1 MQREREGNT
10 PFLLQIIFYSWIF
23 ISFLFFF
30 LPSLLEELSVSSSS
44 SFSFSR
50 LDSRD
55 GANETFPLPLT
66 SSPYVA
72 GGKEESV
79 KRLHANKLYL
89 SIHLRRTLCLSPRN
103 WQSNVKLIFSTLP
116 SVISIRWKFQFFFF
130 FFTRAK
136 KGRRSRIPLHGDSL
150 SEQFL
155 ENSSFLSPF
164 ISFFF
169 LASISIPRFNL
180 ATGLFLPSRWRLVL
194 SLYLSFFFF
203 FFSFLEL
210 SKRDFFEW
218 ITDNEIIMN
227 EEEFTRESTRARFHE
242 FRRIYE
248 RIDET
253 FLFGK
258 ISLELERIYPRGAIF
273 LEKGRGRIGY
283 VKTWISR
290 SRTTT
295 IRFLFACF
303 FRRTSVVL
311 FFRFLFKEVI
321 SPDDKLS
328 ERRNSRIQRSS
339 TPLKKKRRKRRYFQR
354 YSTLNRKKKSKER
367 WKKNVFVKYGRKGT
381 IPVFLG
387 WWKVSST
394 MTETSPG
401 DEEKLGRSLFH
412 RSCIRTIPGE
422 KSGGKCV
429 YHSKLLIPNEW
440 MERREENTVRF
451 RKRKREKEDSISTL
465 RILRE
470 IRGLEGIRV

>member
-155 ENSSFLSPF
+155 ENSSFLSP
-164 ISFFF
+164 SYFFSSQWSSLRF
-169 LASISIPRFNL
+169 RFHVSISQQVSSFHL
-180 ATGLFLPSRWRLVL
+180 DGD
-194 SLYLSFFFF
+194 LSFLFIFP
-203 FFSFLEL
+203 SSSSSSL
-210 SKRDFFEW
+210 SSSYRNAISSNESL
-218 ITDNEIIMN
+218 ITKLSWTKKSLRENRREHVSTNFD
-227 EEEFTRESTRARFHE
+227 EFTRESTR
-242 FRRIYE
+242 
-248 RIDET
+248 
-253 FLFGK
+253 LF
-258 ISLELERIYPRGAIF
+258 SLEKFPWNSREFIPEERSFWR
-273 LEKGRGRIGY
+273 RIGY

>member
-1 MQREREGNT
+1 M
-10 PFLLQIIFYSWIF
+10 I
-23 ISFLFFF
+23 
-30 LPSLLEELSVSSSS
+30 
-44 SFSFSR
+44 
-50 LDSRD
+50 
-55 GANETFPLPLT
+55 
-66 SSPYVA
+66 
-72 GGKEESV
+72 
-79 KRLHANKLYL
+79 
-89 SIHLRRTLCLSPRN
+89 
-103 WQSNVKLIFSTLP
+103 
-116 SVISIRWKFQFFFF
+116 
-130 FFTRAK
+130 
-136 KGRRSRIPLHGDSL
+136 
-150 SEQFL
+150 
-155 ENSSFLSPF
+155 
-164 ISFFF
+164 

-180 ATGLFLPSRWRLVL
+180 ATGFFLPSRWRLVL
-194 SLYLSFFFF
+194 SLYLSFFFFF

>member
-1 MQREREGNT
+1 M
-10 PFLLQIIFYSWIF
+10 I
-23 ISFLFFF
+23 
-30 LPSLLEELSVSSSS
+30 
-44 SFSFSR
+44 
-50 LDSRD
+50 
-55 GANETFPLPLT
+55 
-66 SSPYVA
+66 
-72 GGKEESV
+72 
-79 KRLHANKLYL
+79 
-89 SIHLRRTLCLSPRN
+89 
-103 WQSNVKLIFSTLP
+103 
-116 SVISIRWKFQFFFF
+116 
-130 FFTRAK
+130 
-136 KGRRSRIPLHGDSL
+136 
-150 SEQFL
+150 
-155 ENSSFLSPF
+155 
-164 ISFFF
+164 

-218 ITDNEIIMN
+218 ISDNEIITN
-227 EEEFTRESTRARFHE
+227 EEEEESLRENRRENVSTNFDEFTRESTR
-242 FRRIYE
+242 
-248 RIDET
+248 
-253 FLFGK
+253 LF
-258 ISLELERIYPRGAIF
+258 SLEKFPWNSREFIPEERSFWR
-273 LEKGRGRIGY
+273 RIGY